1 MSSAIIMNLPVA
13 VIGQQPAASE
23 NPHAPHAPQGQFA
36 DVLSGSGSPNVSENV
51 VFSVMSDNL
60 SAEHQIKS
68 SACVKEAFAETF
80 KKAMTAVSNL
90 DTTEADLNTNQS
102 VLPQAG
108 ICNTESAQIFI
119 PASTETADPADKKS
133 ERTPATET
141 PALLAISPISVL
153 PPIEPAILSPA
164 SENILTPIDSG
175 ISQQSFFAK
184 PDINN
189 MAVNNIFGKY
199 TDATAPDN
207 NFQNLQNNLTARS
220 DDNST
225 PTSDMQNNQAEP
237 AKNLN
242 LITDTETAAI
252 TNENPEPL
260 QQAVVATKDSTVIK
274 PADADVKKQN
284 TVSNQNFAQK
294 VPTPQ
299 PQTNTENSRQ
309 TPFEQSFSNG
319 QGFDKTHQETDD
331 IQSVSFEN
339 KISGDLQ
346 TLPIQEIKTAGGAE
360 KVSSPIAVDL
370 KTDIKRETGE
380 ISKQIAD
387 SIKSAANTGEK
398 EITVR
403 LNPAEL
409 GKVVIKVSGEHSQIT
424 TIIEASNPETKSQ
437 LQEAFGQVAKNL
449 ADAGITLKH
458 FEVRSAQQSAGGFES
473 AFSQSGQSSQSGHGG
488 NNTAGQFFQNQ
499 NPADSGFYYQSQTF
513 NAKNS
518 SFEQN
523 FSQNHFTARSVN
535 MLA

>member
-1 MSSAIIMNLPVA
+1 MSSTIIMNLPVA
-13 VIGQQPAASE
+13 VIGQQPAALE
-23 NPHAPHAPQGQFA
+23 NPHAPQGQFA
-36 DVLSGSGSPNVSENV
+36 DVLLGSGSPNVSENV
-51 VFSVMSDNL
+51 NFSVMSDNL
-60 SAEHQIKS
+60 PAECQIQNS
-68 SACVKEAFAETF
+68 THVKQAFSETF
-80 KKAMTAVSNL
+80 KKAMVSASGSDVI
-90 DTTEADLNTNQS
+90 DTSLNTNQS

-108 ICNTESAQIFI
+108 SCNTESAQTFV
-119 PASTETADPADKKS
+119 PALTETADSADKKS
-133 ERTPATET
+133 EGTPATET

-164 SENILTPIDSG
+164 SENILTPIDNS
-175 ISQQSFFAK
+175 INQESIFLK
-184 PDINN
+184 PT
-189 MAVNNIFGKY
+189 VNNINISNNVFEKY
-199 TDATAPDN
+199 ADTAASDK
-207 NFQNLQNNLTARS
+207 NFQNSPAVELT
-220 DDNST
+220 D
-225 PTSDMQNNQAEP
+225 
-237 AKNLN
+237 N
-242 LITDTETAAI
+242 LITTDKTQSNQTETTPI
-252 TNENPEPL
+252 TNETPEPL
-260 QQAVVATKDSTVIK
+260 QQAVVAVKDSTVIK

-284 TVSNQNFAQK
+284 TVSNQIFTQK
-294 VPTPQ
+294 VNTHL

-309 TPFEQSFSNG
+309 MPFEQSFSNG

-370 KTDIKRETGE
+370 KTDIKQETGE

-458 FEVRSAQQSAGGFES
+458 FEVRSTQQSAGGFES

-488 NNTAGQFFQNQ
+488 NNPAGQFSQNQ

>member
-1 MSSAIIMNLPVA
+1 MNLPVA
-13 VIGQQPAASE
+13 VIGQPPAASE
-23 NPHAPHAPQGQFA
+23 NPQDQHAPQGQFA
-36 DVLSGSGSPNVSENV
+36 NILSGSSSPNVSENV
-51 VFSVMSDNL
+51 DFSVMSDNL
-60 SAEHQIKS
+60 SAEHQVQNPTH
-68 SACVKEAFAETF
+68 VKQAFSETF
-80 KKAMTAVSNL
+80 KKVLTAVSNL
-90 DTTEADLNTNQS
+90 DTTEADLNTNS
-102 VLPQAG
+102 PILPQVG
-108 ICNTESAQIFI
+108 ICNTESAQTFI
-119 PASTETADPADKKS
+119 PASTETADSADKKS

-164 SENILTPIDSG
+164 SENILTPIDNS
-175 ISQQSFFAK
+175 ISQESIFLKQT
-184 PDINN
+184 
-189 MAVNNIFGKY
+189 VNNINISNVFEKY
-199 TDATAPDN
+199 ADTAASDK
-207 NFQNLQNNLTARS
+207 NFQNSPAVELT
-220 DDNST
+220 D
-225 PTSDMQNNQAEP
+225 
-237 AKNLN
+237 N
-242 LITDTETAAI
+242 LITTDKTQSNQTETTPI
-252 TNENPEPL
+252 TNETPEPL
-260 QQAVVATKDSTVIK
+260 QQAVVATKDSTVKK

-294 VPTPQ
+294 VNTHL

-370 KTDIKRETGE
+370 KTDIKWETGE

-488 NNTAGQFFQNQ
+488 NNPAGQFFQNQ

>member
-13 VIGQQPAASE
+13 VIGQPPAASE
-23 NPHAPHAPQGQFA
+23 NPHDPHAPQGQFA
-36 DVLSGSGSPNVSENV
+36 DVLLGSSSPNVSENV
-51 VFSVMSDNL
+51 NFSVMSDNL
-60 SAEHQIKS
+60 LAEHQIKS

-80 KKAMTAVSNL
+80 KKAMVSASGSDVI
-90 DTTEADLNTNQS
+90 DTGLNTNQS

-108 ICNTESAQIFI
+108 SCNTESAQTFI
-119 PASTETADPADKKS
+119 PASTETAGSADKKS

-164 SENILTPIDSG
+164 SDNILTPIDNS
-175 ISQQSFFAK
+175 ISQESIFLK
-184 PDINN
+184 PT
-189 MAVNNIFGKY
+189 VNNINISNVFEKY
-199 TDATAPDN
+199 ADTAASDK
-207 NFQNLQNNLTARS
+207 NFQNSPAVELT
-220 DDNST
+220 D
-225 PTSDMQNNQAEP
+225 
-237 AKNLN
+237 N
-242 LITDTETAAI
+242 LITTDKTQSNQTETTPI

-260 QQAVVATKDSTVIK
+260 QQTVVATKDSTVIK

-284 TVSNQNFAQK
+284 TVSNQNFTQK
-294 VPTPQ
+294 VNTHQ
-299 PQTNTENSRQ
+299 PQTNAENSRQ
-309 TPFEQSFSNG
+309 TPFEQSLSNG
-319 QGFDKTHQETDD
+319 QGFDKTYQETDD

-488 NNTAGQFFQNQ
+488 NNPAGQFFQNQ
-499 NPADSGFYYQSQTF
+499 NPADSGFYYRNQTS
-513 NAKNS
+513 NVKIS